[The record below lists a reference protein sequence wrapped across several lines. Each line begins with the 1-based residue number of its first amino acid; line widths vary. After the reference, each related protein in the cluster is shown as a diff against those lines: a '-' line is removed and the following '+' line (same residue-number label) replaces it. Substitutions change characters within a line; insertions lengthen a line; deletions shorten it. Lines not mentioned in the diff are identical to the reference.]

1 MHLFF
6 LIYKAL
12 LSASSFVLSS
22 GGVVIVAFS
31 SAVLSMTFS
40 RNFLLCLFWVGTE
53 VLVVVAAVVLIS
65 VEVGCCEMVDA
76 KNFLSPL
83 LLCSVVVVLE
93 AEK

>member
-1 MHLFF
+1 M
-6 LIYKAL
+6 
-12 LSASSFVLSS
+12 LSS
-22 GGVVIVAFS
+22 GVIVVVAAFS

-53 VLVVVAAVVLIS
+53 VLVVVAAAVVLIS

>member
-1 MHLFF
+1 M
-6 LIYKAL
+6 
-12 LSASSFVLSS
+12 LSSS
-22 GGVVIVAFS
+22 GGDVVVVAFS

-40 RNFLLCLFWVGTE
+40 RNFLLCLFWLGTE
-53 VLVVVAAVVLIS
+53 VVVAVVLIS
-65 VEVGCCEMVDA
+65 VKVGCEMVDA

>member
-6 LIYKAL
+6 LIYEAL

-22 GGVVIVAFS
+22 GVVVVIVAFS

-40 RNFLLCLFWVGTE
+40 RNFLLCLFWLGTE
-53 VLVVVAAVVLIS
+53 VVAVVLIS
-65 VEVGCCEMVDA
+65 VKVGCEMVDA

-83 LLCSVVVVLE
+83 LLCSVVLVVVLE